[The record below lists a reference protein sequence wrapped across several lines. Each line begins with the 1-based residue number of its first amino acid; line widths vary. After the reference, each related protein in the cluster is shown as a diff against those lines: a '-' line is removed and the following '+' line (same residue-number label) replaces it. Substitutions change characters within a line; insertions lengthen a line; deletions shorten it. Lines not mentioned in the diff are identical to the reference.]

1 MHVHAPIVEGRSS
14 ELSKISRRN
23 KVTRE
28 DCLMPS
34 LERSVFA
41 LAVVACIAT
50 LASPVKADEAAPT
63 NSPRVRAIQKSGVF
77 RVGVLAN
84 PPWLVENTSGSGEQ
98 WSGPGWTLAKEYARL
113 LGVKLQ
119 PIAVSHETKVP
130 VLASNQVDMTVSPL
144 SVTPERLKVIDF
156 ITYSA
161 TSLCVFGRADN
172 PKVANAKTIDD
183 FNKEGVIVAYYTG
196 GGEEHWVKTR
206 FPNATLRGV
215 STAGTAAPVE
225 EIMGKRADVTPINRI
240 PWVALNKKVKGLK
253 ALPEGN
259 NCQDSK
265 EMGTDIGSAIDKN
278 QPEFL
283 AWLKA
288 VAARMQPELAADE
301 SRMIE
306 KM

>member
-1 MHVHAPIVEGRSS
+1 MSYLSS
-14 ELSKISRRN
+14 
-23 KVTRE
+23 
-28 DCLMPS
+28 
-34 LERSVFA
+34 A
-41 LAVVACIAT
+41 LRALTVSACMFGFIG
-50 LASPVKADEAAPT
+50 LANADEAVPT
-63 NSPRVRAIQKSGVF
+63 NSSRVQAIQKAGAL

-119 PIAVSHETKVP
+119 PVPVSHETKIP

-156 ITYSA
+156 ITYAS

-172 PKVANAKTIDD
+172 PKVTNAKSIDD
-183 FNKEGVIVAYYTG
+183 FNKQGVVVAYYTG

-225 EIMGKRADVTPINRI
+225 ESMAKRADITPINRI
-240 PWVALNKKVKGLK
+240 PWVALKKKVKGLK

-265 EMGTDIGSAIDKN
+265 EMGTDIGSAVDKN
-278 QPEFL
+278 QPEFVM
-283 AWLKA
+283 WLNA
-288 VAARMQPELAADE
+288 VRDRMQKQLTAEEAQ
-301 SRMIE
+301 MTE

>member
-1 MHVHAPIVEGRSS
+1 MGFISS
-14 ELSKISRRN
+14 AMR
-23 KVTRE
+23 
-28 DCLMPS
+28 
-34 LERSVFA
+34 A
-41 LAVVACIAT
+41 LTVSACFIGCIGT
-50 LASPVKADEAAPT
+50 VSADEAVPT
-63 NSPRVRAIQKSGVF
+63 NSPRVQAIQKAGAF

-119 PIAVSHETKVP
+119 PVAVSHETKVP

-156 ITYSA
+156 VTYAS

-172 PKVANAKTIDD
+172 PKVTNAKSIDD
-183 FNKEGVIVAYYTG
+183 FNKEGVVVAYYTG

-225 EIMGKRADVTPINRI
+225 EIMAKRADITPINRI

-283 AWLKA
+283 AWLNA
-288 VAARMQPELAADE
+288 VRDRMQKQLVAEE
-301 SRMIE
+301 TQMVE

>member
-1 MHVHAPIVEGRSS
+1 MKFLSS
-14 ELSKISRRN
+14 AVRAVAVSFCIIG
-23 KVTRE
+23 
-28 DCLMPS
+28 
-34 LERSVFA
+34 FA
-41 LAVVACIAT
+41 GA
-50 LASPVKADEAAPT
+50 ASADEPVPT
-63 NSPRVRAIQKSGVF
+63 NSPRVQAIQKAGAF

-119 PIAVSHETKVP
+119 PVAVSHETKVP

-144 SVTPERLKVIDF
+144 SVTPERVKVIDF
-156 ITYSA
+156 VTYAS

-172 PKVANAKTIDD
+172 SKVANAKGIDD
-183 FNKEGVIVAYYTG
+183 FNKEGVVVAYYTG

-225 EIMGKRADVTPINRI
+225 EIMARRADITPINRI
-240 PWVALNKKVKGLK
+240 PWVALSKKVKGLK
-253 ALPEGN
+253 AFPEGN

-283 AWLKA
+283 AWLNA
-288 VAARMQPELAADE
+288 VRDRMQKQLTAEEAQ
-301 SRMIE
+301 MIE

>member
-1 MHVHAPIVEGRSS
+1 MMNRAVALIA
-14 ELSKISRRN
+14 LSW
-23 KVTRE
+23 
-28 DCLMPS
+28 
-34 LERSVFA
+34 
-41 LAVVACIAT
+41 IAAT
-50 LASPVKADEAAPT
+50 PVQAQETVPT
-63 NSPRVRAIQKSGVF
+63 NSPRVQAIQKAGAL

-84 PPWLVENTSGSGEQ
+84 PPWLVENTTGGGEQ

-119 PIAVSHETKVP
+119 PVPVSHETKVP
-130 VLASNQVDMTVSPL
+130 VLAANQVDMTISPL
-144 SVTPERLKVIDF
+144 SVTPQRLQVIDF
-156 ITYSA
+156 ITYAS

-172 PKVANAKTIDD
+172 PKVANAKSIDE
-183 FNKEGVIVAYYTG
+183 FNQEGVVVAYYTG

-206 FPNATLRGV
+206 FPKATLRGV

-225 EIMGKRADVTPINRI
+225 EIMAKRADITPINRI

-288 VAARMQPELAADE
+288 VEARMQKDLTAEETA
-301 SRMIE
+301 MIE

>member
-1 MHVHAPIVEGRSS
+1 MGFLSS
-14 ELSKISRRN
+14 AMRALTVSA
-23 KVTRE
+23 
-28 DCLMPS
+28 CLIGFVG
-34 LERSVFA
+34 SV
-41 LAVVACIAT
+41 
-50 LASPVKADEAAPT
+50 SADEAVPT
-63 NSPRVRAIQKSGVF
+63 NSPRVQAIQKAGAF
-77 RVGVLAN
+77 RIGVLAN

-156 ITYSA
+156 VTYAS

-172 PKVANAKTIDD
+172 PKVANAKSIDD
-183 FNKEGVIVAYYTG
+183 FNKEGVVVAYYTG
-196 GGEEHWVKTR
+196 GGEEHWVKSR

-225 EIMGKRADVTPINRI
+225 EIMAKRADITPINRI

-283 AWLKA
+283 AWLNA
-288 VAARMQPELAADE
+288 VRDRMQKQLVAEEAQ
-301 SRMIE
+301 MVE

>member
-1 MHVHAPIVEGRSS
+1 
-14 ELSKISRRN
+14 
-23 KVTRE
+23 
-28 DCLMPS
+28 
-34 LERSVFA
+34 
-41 LAVVACIAT
+41 
-50 LASPVKADEAAPT
+50 
-63 NSPRVRAIQKSGVF
+63 
-77 RVGVLAN
+77 
-84 PPWLVENTSGSGEQ
+84 
-98 WSGPGWTLAKEYARL
+98 
-113 LGVKLQ
+113 
-119 PIAVSHETKVP
+119 VSHETKVP

-156 ITYSA
+156 VTYAS

-172 PKVANAKTIDD
+172 PKVANAKSIDD
-183 FNKEGVIVAYYTG
+183 FNKEGVVVAYYTG

-225 EIMGKRADVTPINRI
+225 EIMAKRADVTPINRI

-283 AWLKA
+283 AWLNA
-288 VAARMQPELAADE
+288 VRDRMQKQLVAEE
-301 SRMIE
+301 TQMVE

>member
-1 MHVHAPIVEGRSS
+1 MGFLSS
-14 ELSKISRRN
+14 AMGALTVSA
-23 KVTRE
+23 
-28 DCLMPS
+28 CLIGFVS
-34 LERSVFA
+34 SV
-41 LAVVACIAT
+41 
-50 LASPVKADEAAPT
+50 SADEAVPT
-63 NSPRVRAIQKSGVF
+63 NSPRVQAIQKAGAF
-77 RVGVLAN
+77 RIGVLAN

-119 PIAVSHETKVP
+119 PVAVSHETKVP

-156 ITYSA
+156 VTYAS

-172 PKVANAKTIDD
+172 PKVANAKSIDD
-183 FNKEGVIVAYYTG
+183 FNKEGIVVAYYTG
-196 GGEEHWVKTR
+196 GGEEHWVKSR

-225 EIMGKRADVTPINRI
+225 EIMAKRADITPINRI

-283 AWLKA
+283 AWLNA
-288 VAARMQPELAADE
+288 VRDRMQKQLVAEEAQ
-301 SRMIE
+301 MVE

>member
-1 MHVHAPIVEGRSS
+1 MDNLGEIPM
-14 ELSKISRRN
+14 LSAK
-23 KVTRE
+23 
-28 DCLMPS
+28 C
-34 LERSVFA
+34 A
-41 LAVVACIAT
+41 LIAVT
-50 LASPVKADEAAPT
+50 LAAWSTPARADEAIPT
-63 NSPRVRAIQKSGVF
+63 NSPRVQAIQKAGVF
-77 RVGVLAN
+77 RVAVLAN
-84 PPWLVENTSGSGEQ
+84 PPWLVENTSGSGDQ

-113 LGVKLQ
+113 LGVKLE
-119 PIAVSHETKVP
+119 PVAVSHETKVP
-130 VLASNQVDMTVSPL
+130 VLASNQVDMTISPL

-156 ITYSA
+156 VTYSA

-172 PKVANAKTIDD
+172 PKVAGAKSIDD
-183 FNKEGVIVAYYTG
+183 FNKAGVVVAYYTG
-196 GGEEHWVKTR
+196 GGEEHWVQTR
-206 FPNATLRGV
+206 FPNAILRGV

-225 EIMGKRADVTPINRI
+225 EIMAKRADITPINRI

-288 VAARMQPELAADE
+288 VETRMQPQLTADE
-301 SRMIE
+301 TKMID

>member
-1 MHVHAPIVEGRSS
+1 MGFLSS
-14 ELSKISRRN
+14 AMR
-23 KVTRE
+23 
-28 DCLMPS
+28 
-34 LERSVFA
+34 A
-41 LAVVACIAT
+41 LAVSACFVGFVSSAR
-50 LASPVKADEAAPT
+50 ADEAIPT
-63 NSPRVRAIQKSGVF
+63 NSPRVQAIQKAGAF
-77 RVGVLAN
+77 RIGVLAN

-119 PIAVSHETKVP
+119 PVAVSHETKVP

-156 ITYSA
+156 VTYAS

-172 PKVANAKTIDD
+172 PKVANAKSIDD
-183 FNKEGVIVAYYTG
+183 FNKEGVVVAYYTG

-225 EIMGKRADVTPINRI
+225 EIMAKRADITPINRI

-265 EMGTDIGSAIDKN
+265 EMGTYIGSAIDKN

-283 AWLKA
+283 AWLNA
-288 VAARMQPELAADE
+288 VRDRMQKQLVAEEAQ
-301 SRMIE
+301 MVE

>member
-1 MHVHAPIVEGRSS
+1 MKFLSS
-14 ELSKISRRN
+14 ALRALTVSA
-23 KVTRE
+23 
-28 DCLMPS
+28 CLIGFVGS
-34 LERSVFA
+34 
-41 LAVVACIAT
+41 
-50 LASPVKADEAAPT
+50 ASADEAIPA
-63 NSPRVRAIQKSGVF
+63 NSPRVQAIQKAGAF

-84 PPWLVENTSGSGEQ
+84 PPWLVENTSGGGEQ

-119 PIAVSHETKVP
+119 PVPVSHETKVP

-156 ITYSA
+156 VTYAS

-172 PKVANAKTIDD
+172 PKVANAKSIDD
-183 FNKEGVIVAYYTG
+183 FNKEGVVVAYYTG

-225 EIMGKRADVTPINRI
+225 EIMAKRADITPINRI
-240 PWVALNKKVKGLK
+240 PLVALSKKVKGLK

-265 EMGTDIGSAIDKN
+265 EMGTDIGSAINKN

-283 AWLKA
+283 AWLNA
-288 VAARMQPELAADE
+288 VRDRMQKQLATEEAQ
-301 SRMIE
+301 MVE